1 MKKFKNIATFLLSAI
16 LFVNVS
22 KADDQEHMAYQLQE
36 AMERGDMLKL
46 VELFERVA
54 YEYDGKPQGI
64 NAKGYLFNLYQ
75 GKCQSR
81 EEPRPLLGNGFPV
94 PTFSEK
100 HFALCKAMTNV
111 PKSISLL
118 EELAND
124 LEDMARSSKISE
136 KEKDYIY
143 SQIRYTTSGL
153 CKHYKDGSEELGIS
167 RNVLKANKY
176 CKMYERNELR
186 RK

>member
-1 MKKFKNIATFLLSAI
+1 MKKFKNIATFLLSTI

-22 KADDQEHMAYQLQE
+22 KADDKEHMNYQMQE
-36 AMERGDMLKL
+36 ALERGDMLKL
-46 VELFERVA
+46 VELLEKVA
-54 YEYDGKPQGI
+54 DEYDGKPQEI
-64 NAKGYLFNLYQ
+64 NAKGYLFNIYQ

-81 EEPRPLLGNGFPV
+81 DKPRPLLGNGFIV
-94 PTFSEK
+94 PTVSEQ
-100 HFALCKAMTNV
+100 HFALCQAMTNV

-143 SQIRYTTSGL
+143 SQIRHTTSRL

-186 RK
+186 HK